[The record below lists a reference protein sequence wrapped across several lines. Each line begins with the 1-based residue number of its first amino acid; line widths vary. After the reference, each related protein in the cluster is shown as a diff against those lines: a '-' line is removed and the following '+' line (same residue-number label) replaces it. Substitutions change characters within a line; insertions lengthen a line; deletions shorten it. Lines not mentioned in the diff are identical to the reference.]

1 MTSSMQ
7 VMGITA
13 SMVILGGLETIARM
27 IGGGTLTKEESI
39 HKVET
44 TLSQLERVMTQ
55 SGVVMEMTSSM
66 QVMEI
71 TPSTV
76 AMGTIH

>member
-7 VMGITA
+7 VMEITG
-13 SMVILGGLETIARM
+13 SMVILGSLTTITI
-27 IGGGTLTKEESI
+27 IGGGNITEGTI
-39 HKVET
+39 QKVEMT
-44 TLSQLERVMTQ
+44 RSQLERVMTQ
-55 SGVVMEMTSSM
+55 SGAVMEMTSSM

-76 AMGTIH
+76 VMGMIP

>member
-7 VMGITA
+7 VMEITA
-13 SMVILGGLETIARM
+13 SMVILGRLETIARI
-27 IGGGTLTKEESI
+27 IGGGTNTEEESI
-39 HKVET
+39 YKVET
-44 TLSQLERVMTQ
+44 TRSQLEQVMTQ
-55 SGVVMEMTSSM
+55 SGAVMEMTSSM

-76 AMGTIH
+76 VMGMIP